1 MSSPLVRAFVAL
13 IAALVTW
20 VCAPLAPAAAGLS
33 DATATMSVYT
43 YDNPL
48 GSAPNAGSRLERGPP
63 ESYDHVTSNGTG
75 DSWSHGVPAR
85 PHEAAA
91 RPTTTHTAALKMV
104 RVSRAAAT
112 TSSHAEAIHDDLS
125 PFQRTGVAANTGK
138 ALELSPASLNYPWP
152 ANNGF
157 LGSTRVRVLKPGAQI
172 DRYGPE
178 TGRFTSPAGTPRG
191 MRSLRPGTTSDLSS
205 YEVVRRLPAET
216 GVVAPGF
223 GETGLGIQYRL
234 PAPVAD
240 LVRAGYLRPVG

>member
-1 MSSPLVRAFVAL
+1 MLCFLLV
-13 IAALVTW
+13 
-20 VCAPLAPAAAGLS
+20 PQSAAAAPVHAEIAYAYDS
-33 DATATMSVYT
+33 QVNAAARECATS
-43 YDNPL
+43 
-48 GSAPNAGSRLERGPP
+48 ERGPP
-63 ESYDHVTSNGTG
+63 TPDRNVDSTYDAV
-75 DSWSHGVPAR
+75 DRWSHGASAR
-85 PHEAAA
+85 SSSA
-91 RPTTTHTAALKMV
+91 TTHATYVYDDPALLAQVGGSAGTA
-104 RVSRAAAT
+104 REP
-112 TSSHAEAIHDDLS
+112 AEARNGDHS
-125 PFQRTGVAANTGK
+125 SRQRSRVAANTGK